1 MLSLLIGLL
10 ILILIL
16 GVVYW
21 IITMIPIPPQF
32 RWIVQVLFAI
42 IVLIAIVSLLTGAWT
57 FPVGGHP
64 VLR

>member
-10 ILILIL
+10 ILLLIL

-21 IITMIPIPPQF
+21 ILVMIPIPPQF
-32 RWIVQVLFAI
+32 KWIVQVLFAI
-42 IVLIAIVSLLTGAWT
+42 IVLIAIISLLTGAWS
-57 FPVGGHP
+57 FPVAGHP